1 MFYVLM
7 IAEFSLL
14 KFIFVFP
21 LCINAYICFYG
32 MLSGFGMLCGHT
44 VLEYYTEI
52 SRVFLP

>member
-1 MFYVLM
+1 MFYVLI